1 MIMVSVTNNDVI
13 SKCLVDARLSA
24 TPLPDFPGQV
34 PETLKQAYAIQA
46 ASIARW
52 PDKLAGWKVAG
63 MSAVDRQRF
72 SATRLAG
79 PVFRSSVRRIESGSR
94 ETMPVYEGGFAA
106 IEAEVVLELGCDVP
120 HVERDFTDEELADL
134 ISAAYCGAEIA
145 SSPMAVVNQRGA
157 TSVIADLGNNKGVIV
172 GPEIP
177 GWRAKAPNLLSVE
190 VTVDDQ
196 VVGSATLESIASAPL
211 QALRFL
217 VNHCARHDIM
227 LPAGILVSSGALTGV
242 HDVEI
247 ASVARIDYGKLGNFD
262 VTFEPLLGGAASSV
276 RPHGH

>member
-1 MIMVSVTNNDVI
+1 
-13 SKCLVDARLSA
+13 
-24 TPLPDFPGQV
+24 
-34 PETLKQAYAIQA
+34 
-46 ASIARW
+46 
-52 PDKLAGWKVAG
+52 
-63 MSAVDRQRF
+63 
-72 SATRLAG
+72 
-79 PVFRSSVRRIESGSR
+79 
-94 ETMPVYEGGFAA
+94 MPVYEGGFAA

-177 GWRAKAPNLLSVE
+177 GWRAKAPNSLSVV

-196 VVGSATLESIASAPL
+196 VVGNATLESIATAPL

-262 VTFEPLLGGAASSV
+262 VTFEPLLGGAVSSV
-276 RPHGH
+276 RRHGL